1 MKKRL
6 LLAMAAILG
15 FTTAFAY
22 QTGEYIYTRNGK
34 FKVVSENLITN
45 GDFKDGLNGWL
56 NVAGETPSEEMI
68 QVNPSDGPDGLPF
81 IQATESGSS
90 GARSAAMNTVD
101 NVNGKANLFIS
112 IPRASSKIYVF
123 SMKVKS
129 GDDNTKIVTSN
140 SIESGRNAN
149 LIAFYPSVDGTLE
162 TIPQSN
168 TTKDA
173 DHPYMINRCWEGFG
187 NDGWT
192 EIAYDYT
199 SLSDGY
205 LCALITN
212 MAVNTRYADIGLY
225 EVQAVGDDRL
235 TQNLLTQLKFYKDH
249 PEDFPAMQ
257 DELGGIIT
265 ELENYN
271 PDATVDDLSG
281 YLNGIQYGDESF
293 FTYFFG
299 ANTVDVSDKLTNFY
313 FDSGSASKAPFSGWS
328 VSSSDRWFSEAK
340 HGNYQSQHV
349 KWEISAAKSNDG
361 YTMRAADY
369 YQKVNLA
376 AGKYMYM
383 VQASANIYGI
393 DGGGS
398 KSDAYVVRHDY
409 NVEGAYAF
417 IVCNGDTTK
426 IPFDNLSTWYGN
438 IYTVIVD
445 LPEGEK
451 TFGFHIADGPSSA
464 GGKFCFDNLQLRI
477 VGGNKDE
484 VDYEANLASL
494 AKARDLF
501 QQGIDV
507 AQAVAD
513 STAFI
518 YGRTELLNA
527 IEDAKGVLLAHGD
540 EVIVKGDNDAS
551 LAAIQE
557 VTDAHAALDVA
568 RRAMVTLNAEYVI
581 LGKDLEKAKA
591 AVADETR
598 PKAKDAFQ
606 SVITEADTYYK
617 AQTETSRD
625 SLALMQADEK
635 LLKASEAYYIANATY
650 ATPGDL
656 FIQNYTFAQKGTTYR
671 ASGDPENTTPGW
683 VQDGKHDNGYW
694 QYGTSDKFVERNHIY
709 YNRGT
714 GANDAKWIYQDV
726 TIGQTGVYEFVLD
739 AAVHLSSNDG
749 TNYDT
754 GAKIYIG
761 NDSVTVVSD
770 AHAVG
775 GQNWGDVATFRVMTV
790 VNEMPAD
797 GKLRIGF
804 DRQAI
809 GAVCNMMYLSNCHL
823 LYYGPYDQYKKD
835 SIAVVLQPTK
845 DALQVAVDE
854 AKALL
859 AEVRNPNNV
868 DTTPFSSVIDAAQAV
883 VDNADATLDAVEA
896 QFPALENATNDFVLS
911 GVWPAEGKYFDH
923 SILLKNAKFNEAD
936 DSYKYWDIAEG
947 SDSLAID
954 NTVGAFAYKHQ
965 PTVGAMTQEVTGL
978 KQGEYTFTANAAYRY
993 DWQMS
998 WTVDGYE
1005 KENVWFF
1012 ITANDEKAAIPSLMT
1027 GATVVNPDDLTSAL
1041 VYANGKNMTIYNARH
1056 IHDTGRQAWM
1066 DLFNSGLFE
1075 VSVPFT
1081 PAEGKATVG
1090 FSVEGVC
1097 NTNCAVAFANPRLL
1111 FWGDNAVIDAIDAP
1125 VTTTVAD
1132 GAVYS
1137 ITGVKLN
1144 GVPAKG
1150 LYIRNGKKFVVK

>member
-34 FKVVSENLITN
+34 YKVVSENLITN
-45 GDFKDGLNGWL
+45 GDFSNGFEGWQDA
-56 NVAGETPSEEMI
+56 AGETITENYFSVTP
-68 QVNPSDGPDGLPF
+68 DGGPDGKPYLQV
-81 IQATESGSS
+81 INGS
-90 GARSAAMNTVD
+90 GARSVAVNTVD
-101 NVNGKANLFIS
+101 AINGAANLFINV
-112 IPRASSKIYVF
+112 PREESKIYVF
-123 SMKVKS
+123 TYKAKS
-129 GDDNTKIVTSN
+129 GDDAVKIVTSN
-140 SIESGRNAN
+140 TYNSGRNAN
-149 LIAFYPSVDGTLE
+149 FMVFYASEDGLPTSVPG
-162 TIPQSN
+162 SN
-168 TTKDA
+168 A
-173 DHPYMINRCWEGFG
+173 AINGGWEGFG
-187 NDGWT
+187 NEWT

-199 SLSDGY
+199 STTPGFLSTVF
-205 LCALITN
+205 TN
-212 MAVNTRYADIGLY
+212 MATNTCYADFGIY
-225 EVQAVGDDRL
+225 EVQPVGDDRL
-235 TQNLLTQLKFYKDH
+235 VQDLVDQLKFYQSN
-249 PEDFPAMQ
+249 PESFPAMQ
-257 DELGGIIT
+257 DALAGVIA
-265 ELENYN
+265 ELEDYMTKES
-271 PDATVDDLSG
+271 TVEELTG

-293 FTYFFG
+293 FTAFFG
-299 ANTVDVSDKLTNFY
+299 ENTADAASKLTNFY
-313 FDSGSASKAPFSGWS
+313 FDAGTPNKKAFDGWT
-328 VSSSDRWFSEAK
+328 VTASDRWFNHAA
-340 HGNYQSQHV
+340 HGNFFSQHGRY
-349 KWEISAAKSNDG
+349 EIGANYG
-361 YTMRAADY
+361 LPAADY
-369 YQKVNLA
+369 YQKANIA
-376 AGKYMYM
+376 AGKYLYM
-383 VQASANIYGI
+383 VEAQAKFYGQ
-393 DGGGS
+393 DGRGS
-398 KSDAYVVRHDY
+398 SSNYYISRFDRQVTGMYAY
-409 NVEGAYAF
+409 

-426 IPFDNLSTWYGN
+426 IPMDDVPNWRGKTYM
-438 IYTVIVD
+438 TVVD
-445 LPEGEK
+445 LGEGEK
-451 TFGFHIADGPSSA
+451 TFGFHFPETVTGE
-464 GGKFCFDNLQLRI
+464 GGLFCFDNLQLRI
-477 VGGNKDE
+477 VGGNQDD
-484 VDYEANLASL
+484 VDYQANLALL
-494 AKARDLF
+494 AEKRDLF

-518 YGRTELLNA
+518 YGKTELLNA

-598 PKAKDAFQ
+598 PKAKDTFQ

-656 FIQNYTFAQKGTTYR
+656 FIQNYTFAQKGTTGR
-671 ASGDPENTTPGW
+671 NTEDPDNTTPGW

-868 DTTPFSSVIDAAQAV
+868 DTTPFSSVINAAQAV

-1027 GATVVNPDDLTSAL
+1027 GATVVDPNDLTTAL